1 MFSGVAGLINRG
13 QKLKGTVVLMH
24 KNAID
29 INALT
34 SVQSV
39 SGIVGGAVGV
49 VGGIFGTSV
58 DLLTSFAGRSVALKL
73 ISATSSDASGKGKVG
88 KQTFLEGLINSL
100 PTLRDGQSAFDIH
113 FEWDSDMGIP
123 GAFYIENFM
132 QLEFYL
138 VSLTLEDVP
147 NQGTI
152 HFECNSWV
160 YNAKMYN
167 STRIFFANKTYLPS
181 QTPAPL
187 VAYREEELKT
197 LRGNGTGER
206 KEHERIYDYDVYND
220 LGDPDSNDRL
230 ARPVLGG
237 STLPYPRRGR
247 TGRKPTRK
255 DPKSESRS
263 DTVYLPRDESFGHLK
278 SSDFLVY
285 ILKSAAQ
292 NVIPQLQSALRL
304 QFNNPEF
311 TSFDDVRGLYDG
323 GIKLPTDVLS
333 KLSPIPLFTEL
344 FRTDGEQVLKFPPPK
359 VIQVNQSGWM
369 TDEEF
374 AREMIAGVNPHIIK
388 RLEEFPPKSKLDS
401 QLYGDNT
408 STITREH
415 LEPNLGGF
423 TVEQAIGNNRLF
435 ILDHHDT
442 LIPYLRRINATD
454 TKAYATRTIL
464 FLQDNGTLKPL
475 AIELSKPHPQGD
487 NFGPVSDVYLP
498 AEQGVDASIWLLAKA
513 YVIVN
518 DSCYH
523 QLVSHW
529 LNTHA
534 VVEPFVIATNRHLSV
549 VHPIHKLLLPHYR
562 DTMNINA
569 LARNVLVNAEGI
581 IESTFLWGRY
591 ALEMSAVVYKDWV
604 FPEQALPADLVKRGV
619 AVEDSSSPHGLR
631 LLIEDYPYAADGL
644 EIWSCIKSWVQEYV
658 FFYYKSDA
666 AIAQDTELQAFW
678 KELVEVG
685 HGDKK
690 NEPWWVKMQTRE
702 ELIESCTTLIWTASA
717 LHAAVNFGQYP
728 YGGYILNRPTL
739 SRQFMPELGSP
750 EYDELSKSPQ
760 KVFLKTITGK
770 NDALKDLTII
780 EVLSRHAS
788 DEFYLGQRD
797 GAEFWTSDPEPIA
810 AFKRFGTR
818 LAEIEQKL
826 IQRNNDETL
835 RNRYGPVKMPYTL
848 LYPSSEEGLT
858 CRGIPNSISI

>member
-1 MFSGVAGLINRG
+1 MISGVTGLLNRG
-13 QKLKGTVVLMH
+13 QKLKGTVVLMR
-24 KNAID
+24 KNVLD
-29 INALT
+29 INEIT
-34 SVQSV
+34 SAQ
-39 SGIVGGAVGV
+39 IDA
-49 VGGIFGTSV
+49 
-58 DLLTSFAGRSVALKL
+58 LTSFAGQSVGLQL
-73 ISATSSDASGKGKVG
+73 ISATSADGTGKGKVG
-88 KQTFLEGLINSL
+88 KLTYLEGLIASL
-100 PTLRDGQSAFDIH
+100 PTLGAGQSAFDIH
-113 FEWDSDMGIP
+113 FQWDSDMGIP
-123 GAFYIENFM
+123 GAFYIRNYM
-132 QLEFYL
+132 QVEFFL

-152 HFECNSWV
+152 HFVCNSWI
-160 YNAKMYN
+160 YNYAKFYN
-167 STRIFFANKTYLPS
+167 KTDRIFFANKTYLPS
-181 QTPAPL
+181 DMPAPL
-187 VAYREEELKT
+187 VKYREDELKS

-220 LGDPDSNDRL
+220 LGDPDSNSRL

-237 STLPYPRRGR
+237 NSTLPYPRRGR
-247 TGRKPTRK
+247 TGRKPSKK

-263 DTVYLPRDESFGHLK
+263 DSVYIPRDESFGHLK
-278 SSDFLVY
+278 SSDFLVFA
-285 ILKSAAQ
+285 LKSATQ
-292 NVIPQLQSALRL
+292 NVIPQLQSVLTL
-304 QFNNPEF
+304 QFNQPEF
-311 TSFDDVRGLYDG
+311 NNFDDVRGLYDG
-323 GIKLPTDVLS
+323 GIKLPTNILS
-333 KLSPIPLFTEL
+333 QISPIPLFKEL

-388 RLEEFPPKSKLDS
+388 RLQEFPPKSKLDS

-408 STITREH
+408 STITKEQ
-415 LEPNLGGF
+415 LEPNLGGL
-423 TVEQAIGNNRLF
+423 TVEQAIQNNKLF
-435 ILDHHDT
+435 ILDHHDPV
-442 LIPYLRRINATD
+442 IPYLRRINATD
-454 TKAYATRTIL
+454 TKAYATRTFL
-464 FLQDNGTLKPL
+464 LLQDNGTLKPL

-487 NFGPVSDVYLP
+487 NFGPISNVYLP
-498 AEQGVDASIWLLAKA
+498 ASQGVDASIWQLAKA

-581 IESTFLWGRY
+581 IESTFLWGNY

-604 FPEQALPADLVKRGV
+604 FTEQALPADLVKRGV
-619 AVEDSSSPHGLR
+619 AVEDASSPHGLR

-644 EIWSCIKSWVQEYV
+644 EIWDAIKSWVQEYV
-658 FFYYKSDA
+658 FFYYNSDA
-666 AIAQDTELQAFW
+666 VVAQDTELQAFW

-690 NEPWWVKMQTRE
+690 NETWWPRMQTRDD
-702 ELIESCTTLIWTASA
+702 LIQSCTILIWCASA

-739 SRQFMPELGSP
+739 SRQFMPEIGSP
-750 EYDELSKSPQ
+750 EYDQLSQNFQ

-770 NDALKDLTII
+770 SDALKDLTII
-780 EVLSRHAS
+780 EILSRHAS
-788 DEFYLGQRD
+788 DELYLGQRD
-797 GAEFWTSDPEPIA
+797 EGDVWTSDTQPLE
-810 AFKRFGTR
+810 AFKRFGQR
-818 LAEIEQKL
+818 LAAIEQKL
-826 IQRNNDETL
+826 VQRNNDATL
-835 RNRYGPVKMPYTL
+835 RNRNGPVQMPYTL

>member
-1 MFSGVAGLINRG
+1 
-13 QKLKGTVVLMH
+13 
-24 KNAID
+24 
-29 INALT
+29 
-34 SVQSV
+34 
-39 SGIVGGAVGV
+39 
-49 VGGIFGTSV
+49 
-58 DLLTSFAGRSVALKL
+58 
-73 ISATSSDASGKGKVG
+73 
-88 KQTFLEGLINSL
+88 
-100 PTLRDGQSAFDIH
+100 
-113 FEWDSDMGIP
+113 MGIP

-132 QLEFYL
+132 QVEFFL

-152 HFECNSWV
+152 HFDCNSWI
-160 YNAKMYN
+160 YNAKLYKT
-167 STRIFFANKTYLPS
+167 TRIFFANKTYLPS

-187 VAYREEELKT
+187 VTYREDELKT
-197 LRGNGTGER
+197 LRGDGTGER

-220 LGDPDSNDRL
+220 LGDPDSNARL

-247 TGRKPTRK
+247 TGRKPTKK

-304 QFNNPEF
+304 QFNDPEF

-388 RLEEFPPKSKLDS
+388 RLQEFPPKSKLDS

-408 STITREH
+408 STIAREQ
-415 LEPNLGGF
+415 LEPNLGGL
-423 TVEQAIGNNRLF
+423 TVEQAIQNNRLF

-454 TKAYATRTIL
+454 TKAYATRTII

-487 NFGPVSDVYLP
+487 NFGPISNVYLP
-498 AEQGVDASIWLLAKA
+498 AEQGVEASIWLLAKA

-581 IESTFLWGRY
+581 IESTFLWGNY

-604 FPEQALPADLVKRGV
+604 FPEQALPADLIKRGV
-619 AVEDSSSPHGLR
+619 AVEDSSSTHGLR

-644 EIWSCIKSWVQEYV
+644 EIWSS
-658 FFYYKSDA
+658 
-666 AIAQDTELQAFW
+666 
-678 KELVEVG
+678 
-685 HGDKK
+685 
-690 NEPWWVKMQTRE
+690 
-702 ELIESCTTLIWTASA
+702 
-717 LHAAVNFGQYP
+717 
-728 YGGYILNRPTL
+728 
-739 SRQFMPELGSP
+739 
-750 EYDELSKSPQ
+750 
-760 KVFLKTITGK
+760 
-770 NDALKDLTII
+770 
-780 EVLSRHAS
+780 
-788 DEFYLGQRD
+788 
-797 GAEFWTSDPEPIA
+797 
-810 AFKRFGTR
+810 AFKRFGQR